1 MGLNFTG
8 DGVGDVFI
16 RDYIRKTHL
25 RGALRDGG
33 VVDEKGEF
41 AQPAV
46 LGVGDCE
53 HCAQGFGAERG
64 CGAEGSVFGEACE
77 VSVVRGGGLAA
88 VFSHWK
94 DAGAAAGE
102 FGAEGR
108 GRRGGVGGNS
118 TEDRDIFSGDILE
131 NGEGE
136 QFPGVPGGRGG
147 EGKGGRQ
154 RVGGGLSDGERGE
167 GRLRGRLAGC
177 GFGGNKDRQVDV
189 VGAGGLGGEFLNDNG
204 GAEDGLES
212 AFFQLRRERAGAVE
226 RAGEPNGGG
235 GGWRHCLPGSRLIE
249 DIFGGGYSALFG
261 FGLRGLGF
269 GAEDGAIVVGEK
281 GADVDFVV
289 FHNCMGAERGVAVA
303 ADFCAKSAFGEGAD
317 ADVGV
322 VDCGGEGGVLGG
334 SALHREDSLSDGG
347 NKKVCGEDLGDML
360 LHTHS
365 AESGGSQNEGVALSG
380 LHFCE
385 AGLQISPNGGDFEA
399 RKMAGY
405 ERGTAGAGSANNG
418 AVGELLQGEVLA
430 GHDGVAGVFGKSDGG
445 EDERGRGGGGH
456 VFEGVDGEM
465 GAVCEEFG
473 L

>member
-1 MGLNFTG
+1 MKGHQRNILLCP
-8 DGVGDVFI
+8 
-16 RDYIRKTHL
+16 HL
-25 RGALRDGG
+25 
-33 VVDEKGEF
+33 GE
-41 AQPAV
+41 
-46 LGVGDCE
+46 D
-53 HCAQGFGAERG
+53 
-64 CGAEGSVFGEACE
+64 AC
-77 VSVVRGGGLAA
+77 
-88 VFSHWK
+88 
-94 DAGAAAGE
+94 
-102 FGAEGR
+102 
-108 GRRGGVGGNS
+108 VGG
-118 TEDRDIFSGDILE
+118 RYFLSG
-131 NGEGE
+131 
-136 QFPGVPGGRGG
+136 P
-147 EGKGGRQ
+147 
-154 RVGGGLSDGERGE
+154 
-167 GRLRGRLAGC
+167 
-177 GFGGNKDRQVDV
+177 
-189 VGAGGLGGEFLNDNG
+189 GLG
-204 GAEDGLES
+204 
-212 AFFQLRRERAGAVE
+212 
-226 RAGEPNGGG
+226 
-235 GGWRHCLPGSRLIE
+235 E

-281 GADVDFVV
+281 GADADFVV

-317 ADVGV
+317 ADGGV

-334 SALHREDSLSDGG
+334 GALHCEDSLSDGG

-418 AVGELLQGEVLA
+418 AVGEFLQGEVLA

-473 L
+473 LEGFDKELFSADVGEGAVGDLVAAGGDADDIGLNGGVEAGEGGGNRLRLRQGKGAFAGDDTKAHGVSCGREREIIPFFGENYVFFAAAGKAGESVRCKKSRKKFRGGDFLLYNCVRHSV